1 MQFSL
6 TDLDAMLKAHL
17 RPAVE
22 SGRFQTMH
30 ADAVLADLLTLIEYN
45 TASAQYDFSASE
57 ARLQQLFQH
66 DQEQVQ
72 LYMQQQ
78 QQQQQQSAQAGP
90 GNADAATAAPASA
103 VASTLPP
110 SHRQASVATA
120 VAIDPFALDAEDERF
135 LRGAFDLCLAEFD
148 SDRDGAVD
156 TRWSLGQCLRAAGLG
171 LDVNERELADA
182 IERIDRNKT
191 GLADYTVGWLGLA
204 WWLLVVWDGSAGPI
218 CEWMSTERAVQ

>member
-30 ADAVLADLLTLIEYN
+30 ADAVLADLLTLIEYDA
-45 TASAQYDFSASE
+45 ASAQYDFSASE

-72 LYMQQQ
+72 IYMQ
-78 QQQQQQSAQAGP
+78 QQQQQQSAQTGQQVTGSA
-90 GNADAATAAPASA
+90 NAATDAAVSQ
-103 VASTLPP
+103 PP
-110 SHRQASVATA
+110 VHRQATVSVA
-120 VAIDPFALDAEDERF
+120 VDPFALDAEDERF

-148 SDRDGAVD
+148 ADRDGAID
-156 TRWSLGQCLRAAGLG
+156 TRWSLGQSLRATGLG
-171 LDVNERELADA
+171 LEVNERELADA
-182 IERIDRNKT
+182 IERIDRSKT
-191 GLADYTVGWLGLA
+191 GLADYTVCAHAGWGGILGG
-204 WWLLVVWDGSAGPI
+204 D
-218 CEWMSTERAVQ
+218 